1 MHQLQRLLLS
11 SCLLFILGCS
21 SSKNQF
27 EKGNYEKAVELAIKK
42 LRKKP
47 TNKKQL
53 ATLKAAYGYAVKVTD
68 QKIIQFK
75 ESQDR
80 FKWDRIID
88 QFKRMQDIYVGL
100 LKCPGCL
107 TVVGPVDYQQPLN
120 SALAEGA
127 IVYVEEG
134 KKSLN
139 KRTKAAGR
147 EAYRQFFKAKNYNE
161 NFSGIDRL
169 LTEARIAGT
178 EIIGVSS
185 IPVRSKGLELN
196 SAFFLQQLV
205 QTLNEFNYFFA
216 DFRAMDELKEQK
228 LVPAHLVDLSFDD
241 YYIGQTYLKE
251 TRETLVRDSVKVGE
265 IKDSLGTK
273 IPVYGKVEADLQ
285 RFEKTIESGGLLNI
299 AIIDTARETVIFQD
313 KLPSTYQ
320 WINDWATYQGDK
332 RALTKDELRLTRE
345 KELLPPPH
353 KSYFMPLHDPYLIKL
368 QEFYAT
374 AIATYANKRKLLE

>member
-11 SCLLFILGCS
+11 GCLLFILGCS

-53 ATLKAAYGYAVKVTD
+53 TTLEAAYGYAVKVTD
-68 QKIIQFK
+68 QKIIQLK

-80 FKWDRIID
+80 FKWDRIIV
-88 QFKRMQDIYVGL
+88 QYKRMQNIYTGL

-107 TVVGPVDYQQPLN
+107 AVVRPVDYQQPLN
-120 SALAEGA
+120 SALAAGA

-139 KRTKAAGR
+139 KQTKAAGR
-147 EAYRQFFKAKNYNE
+147 EAYRQFFKAKKYKE
-161 NFSGIDRL
+161 NFTGIDRL

-178 EIIGVSS
+178 EIIGVSR

-216 DFRAMDELKEQK
+216 DFRVMDELKEQK
-228 LVPAHLVDLSFDD
+228 LVPSHIVDLSFDD

-251 TRETLVRDSVKVGE
+251 TRETFVRDSVKVGE

-299 AIIDTARETVIFQD
+299 AIIDTAIETVIFQD
-313 KLPSTYQ
+313 KLPSTYR

-332 RALTKDELRLTRE
+332 RALTKEELRLTRE
-345 KELLPPPH
+345 KELLPPLPQELFYSFTRPLFDQTAGILRNRY
-353 KSYFMPLHDPYLIKL
+353 SYL
-368 QEFYAT
+368 
-374 AIATYANKRKLLE
+374 RK